1 MSVMPNTSASPT
13 VKVELVEASA
23 SFIASPDAEKVKVT
37 VSENSA
43 SVILS
48 ASAANVKTCGSSTP
62 ISPCPSNVA
71 SATAN

>member
-1 MSVMPNTSASPT
+1 MPSISASPT
-13 VKVELVEASA
+13 VKLSDPTNSA

-37 VSENSA
+37 VSEDSA